1 MPASASLPTVS
12 VQQIVERIFVFRQIS
27 RTDQRLL
34 MSTFLSQETLSDA
47 EHLLINRVFDALKQ
61 GLLKVVD

>member
-1 MPASASLPTVS
+1 MPASASLPTIS

-34 MSTFLSQETLSDA
+34 MSTFLSQETLSEA

>member
-1 MPASASLPTVS
+1 MPASASLPTIP

-34 MSTFLSQETLSDA
+34 MSTFLSQETLSEA

>member
-1 MPASASLPTVS
+1 MPASASLPTVP

-34 MSTFLSQETLSDA
+34 MSTFLSQESLSEA

>member
-1 MPASASLPTVS
+1 MSASASLPTVS
-12 VQQIVERIFVFRQIS
+12 VKQIVERIFVFRQIS

-34 MSTFLSQETLSDA
+34 MSTFQSQEALSEA
-47 EHLLINRVFDALKQ
+47 EHQLINRVFDALKQ

>member
-1 MPASASLPTVS
+1 MPASASLPTIS

-34 MSTFLSQETLSDA
+34 MSIFLSQETLSEA

>member
-34 MSTFLSQETLSDA
+34 MSTFLSQESLSEA

>member
-1 MPASASLPTVS
+1 MPVSASLPTIS

-34 MSTFLSQETLSDA
+34 MSTFLSQETLSEA

>member
-1 MPASASLPTVS
+1 MPASASLPAVS
-12 VQQIVERIFVFRQIS
+12 VKQIVERIFVFRQIT

-34 MSTFLSQETLSDA
+34 MSTFLSQEALSEA

-61 GLLKVVD
+61 ELLRVVD

>member
-1 MPASASLPTVS
+1 MPASASLPTIS

>member
-1 MPASASLPTVS
+1 MPASASLPTIS
-12 VQQIVERIFVFRQIS
+12 VQQIVERIFVFCQIS

-34 MSTFLSQETLSDA
+34 MSTFLAQETLSEA

-61 GLLKVVD
+61 GLLRVVD

>member
-1 MPASASLPTVS
+1 MPASASLPKVS

-34 MSTFLSQETLSDA
+34 MSIFLSQEALSEA

>member
-1 MPASASLPTVS
+1 MSVSASLPAVS
-12 VQQIVERIFVFRQIS
+12 VKQIVERIFVFRQIS

-34 MSTFLSQETLSDA
+34 MSTFISQEVLSEA

-61 GLLKVVD
+61 GLLRVVD